1 MPDEFHVI
9 APDMD
14 IRFNAVLDYG
24 TGVGDFHVKGYRRAA
39 EVLLRRFLDDPEGT
53 AGERDSLV
61 LPILFLFRHYLEIRF
76 KDIIVCGQA
85 LSGQQAQWQIGHD
98 LRTLWAQARA
108 FCGAD
113 LGTNPHGQLENI
125 QICVV
130 EISELDPDS
139 TSFRYP
145 RDKNGRPVF
154 HHLVISLRR
163 LYSAISGT
171 GDFLDGVAEEM
182 SVWLQDQG

>member
-9 APDMD
+9 TPDMD
-14 IRFNAVLDYG
+14 IRFNAVLDHW
-24 TGVGDFHVKGYRRAA
+24 TGVGDFHTVGYRRAA
-39 EVLLRRFLDDPEGT
+39 EILLRRFLDDPDET

-85 LSGQQAQWQIGHD
+85 LSGQQAQWQVGHD
-98 LRTLWAQARA
+98 LRTLWAQAMA
-108 FCGAD
+108 FCEAD
-113 LGTNPHGQLENI
+113 PGTNPHGQLEKI

-145 RDKNGRPVF
+145 RDKKGRPKF
-154 HHLVISLRR
+154 DHLVISLRR
-163 LYSAISGT
+163 LHLAISET

-182 SVWLQDQG
+182 SVGLQDQG